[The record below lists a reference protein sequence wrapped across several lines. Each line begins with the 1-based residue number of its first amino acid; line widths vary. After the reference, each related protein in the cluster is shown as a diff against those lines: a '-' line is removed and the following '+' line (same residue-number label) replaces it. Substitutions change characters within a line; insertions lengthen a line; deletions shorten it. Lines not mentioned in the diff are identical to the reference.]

1 MKTIFLLM
9 GCLGWTLGVFWG
21 SGEARGQRPVDD
33 WTDVARE
40 QVDTSKLSSRA
51 SRLLDDPAFTWNHA
65 HTKHFTIH
73 YERKMFALKVAR
85 QAEFF
90 YDSIGADLG
99 SASDRFTVR
108 SHIFVFRDEKDWKH
122 FVQNYG
128 IQTEWAFSLVA
139 GLEMY
144 LQQADN
150 TSQSA
155 EVLGHEMTHLVFNR
169 FYPGRLPLWLNEGT
183 AEWYGEF
190 SYAAFKGI
198 KKSKRQ
204 VFRRIRE
211 VYPVESLL
219 LSTSY
224 PANPTAVHAFY
235 ETSKFLVGF
244 LQLQYPPEKFEP
256 FLAAMAGGTPV
267 AQALY
272 DHYGIESVPA
282 FAAAF
287 QKFIR

>member
-1 MKTIFLLM
+1 MLL
-9 GCLGWTLGVFWG
+9 
-21 SGEARGQRPVDD
+21 RGMLVAAAATAQRPVDD
-33 WTDVARE
+33 WTDITRAE
-40 QVDTSKLSSRA
+40 VDTSRLSPRA
-51 SRLLDDPAFTWNHA
+51 ERLLDDPAFKWNHA
-65 HTKHFTIH
+65 NTEHFTLH
-73 YERKMFALKVAR
+73 FERKMFALKVAR

-90 YDSIGADLG
+90 YDSIGSDLG
-99 SASDRFTVR
+99 SATDRFPVR
-108 SHIFVFRDEKDWKH
+108 SHIFIFRDEKDWRH

-204 VFRRIRE
+204 VFRRIRQ

-219 LSTSY
+219 YAAGY
-224 PANPTAVHAFY
+224 PADPAAVHAFY

-256 FLAAMAGGTPV
+256 FLAAMAGGAPV
-267 AQALY
+267 EQALQE
-272 DHYGIESVPA
+272 HYGIGSVGE
-282 FAAAF
+282 FDAAF
-287 QKFIR
+287 RKFIR